1 MGFPDNYTDLPKARK
16 TNRYQAT
23 GNSWAVPVV
32 KWLGKRIIDSKLPT
46 LNLDPVELYKQ
57 GLAEKINDSTYLM
70 LFGKDIVTINNDLK
84 INGTSTPENCT
95 FGSMKDIVSPDA
107 PEDIYISP
115 VGCFGIVRR
124 KRERNLK
131 INSRLE
137 KVLLSISSNMS
148 PEEIEK
154 RSRVQKRG
162 KFSDVSNDDDS
173 SNNDSSDD
181 EDASNS
187 NVQVSIFDLATN
199 E

>member
-1 MGFPDNYTDLPKARK
+1 
-16 TNRYQAT
+16 
-23 GNSWAVPVV
+23 
-32 KWLGKRIIDSKLPT
+32 
-46 LNLDPVELYKQ
+46 
-57 GLAEKINDSTYLM
+57 M
-70 LFGKDIVTINNDLK
+70 LFGKDIVQINSDLK
-84 INGTSTPENCT
+84 INGTSTPENCV
-95 FGSMKDIVSPDA
+95 FGSMKDIVSSDA

-137 KVLLSISSNMS
+137 EVLLNISSNMS

-162 KFSDVSNDDDS
+162 KFSDVSND
-173 SNNDSSDD
+173 NDSTNTDSNDD
-181 EDASNS
+181 EDTSNN